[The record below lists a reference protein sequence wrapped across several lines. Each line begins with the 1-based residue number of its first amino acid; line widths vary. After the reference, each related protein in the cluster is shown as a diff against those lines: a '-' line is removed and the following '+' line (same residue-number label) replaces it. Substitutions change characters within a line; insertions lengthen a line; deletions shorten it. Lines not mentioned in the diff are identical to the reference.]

1 MAYENIIYEVED
13 GVAILTFNRPE
24 MKNAISVDLSKE
36 VEAVLDEVAINDDI
50 KVLLI
55 TGGKDIFS
63 SGMDLKAG
71 RAKGRRAASIFS
83 IVDSIAACEKPTIAA
98 IAKYALGGGCEV
110 ALSCDIR
117 IASDNTQFGFPE
129 INMGVMPGAGGT
141 LRLPR
146 TIGAAKAK
154 EMMFTGARF
163 TADQALAMGLIN
175 KVVTVDELLDE
186 AKALAKA
193 IAEKNINALKIIKKC
208 INDGLQMDLSRALLY
223 AKSMGTALMGLKRA
237 AAAPPPEKK

>member
-1 MAYENIIYEVED
+1 MAYENIIYEVEE
-13 GVAILTFNRPE
+13 GVATITFNRPDV
-24 MKNAISVDLSKE
+24 KNAISVALSEE
-36 VEAVLDEVAINDDI
+36 VEDVLDKVAVDDEI
-50 KVLLI
+50 KVLII
-55 TGGKDIFS
+55 TGGKEFFS

-98 IAKYALGGGCEV
+98 ITKYALGGGCEI

-117 IASDNTQFGFPE
+117 IAADNTQFGFPE

-146 TIGAAKAK
+146 LVGAAKSK

-163 TADQALAMGLIN
+163 SAEDALAMGLIN
-175 KVVTVDELLDE
+175 KIVPLDSILDE
-186 AKALAKA
+186 AKALANT
-193 IAEKNINALKIIKKC
+193 IAEKNVHALKIIKKC
-208 INDGLQMDLSRALLY
+208 IDNGTQMDIERALLY
-223 AKSMGTALMGLKRA
+223 AKTAAVAMSAMKNPPAPRA
-237 AAAPPPEKK
+237 PKK

>member
-1 MAYENIIYEVED
+1 MEYENIIYELD
-13 GVAILTFNRPE
+13 NGVATITFNRPE
-24 MKNAISVDLSKE
+24 MKNAISVKLSEE
-36 VEAVLDEVAINDDI
+36 VEDVLDKVAIDNNI

-55 TGGKDIFS
+55 TGGPEIFS

-71 RAKGRRAASIFS
+71 RAPGRRDASIFS

-98 IAKYALGGGCEV
+98 IAKYALGGGCEI

-146 TIGAAKAK
+146 LVGESKAK

-163 TADQALAMGLIN
+163 SAEDALKMGLVN
-175 KVVTVDELLDE
+175 KVVPVDSLINE
-186 AKALAKA
+186 AKTLAKA
-193 IAEKNINALKIIKKC
+193 IAEKDINALKIIKKC
-208 INDGLQMDLSRALLY
+208 ITEGVQMDLARALPMRI
-223 AKSMGTALMGLKRA
+223 AWVRR
-237 AAAPPPEKK
+237 

>member
-1 MAYENIIYEVED
+1 MDYENIIYELD
-13 GVAILTFNRPE
+13 GGVATITFNRPE
-24 MKNAISVDLSKE
+24 MKNAISVKLSEE
-36 VEAVLDEVAINDDI
+36 VEDVLDKVAIDNNI

-55 TGGKDIFS
+55 TGGPEIFS

-71 RAKGRRAASIFS
+71 RAPGRRDASIFS

-98 IAKYALGGGCEV
+98 IAKYALGGGCEI

-146 TIGAAKAK
+146 LVGESKAK

-163 TADQALAMGLIN
+163 TAEDALKMGLVN
-175 KVVTVDELLDE
+175 KVVPVDSLMDE
-186 AKALAKA
+186 AKTLAKA
-193 IAEKNINALKIIKKC
+193 IAEKDINALKIIKKC
-208 INDGLQMDLSRALLY
+208 ITEGVQMDLARALRY
-223 AKSMGTALMGLKRA
+223 ANSMGTALMALKRI
-237 AAAPPPEKK
+237 AAAPPDEKK

>member
-13 GVAILTFNRPE
+13 GVATLTFNRPE
-24 MKNAISVDLSKE
+24 MKNAISVGLSEE
-36 VEAVLDEVAINDDI
+36 VEDVLDKVAADDEI

-146 TIGAAKAK
+146 AVGAAKAK
-154 EMMFTGARF
+154 EMMFTGGRF
-163 TADQALAMGLIN
+163 SAEDALAMGLIN
-175 KVVTVDELLDE
+175 KVVSVEALLDE

-193 IAEKNINALKIIKKC
+193 IAEKNVHALKIIKKC
-208 INDGLQMDLSRALLY
+208 IDNGLQMDIERALLY
-223 AKSMGTALMGLKRA
+223 AKTAAVAMTAMKNPPAPRA
-237 AAAPPPEKK
+237 PRK

>member
-1 MAYENIIYEVED
+1 MEYENIIYELD
-13 GVAILTFNRPE
+13 NGVATITFNRPE
-24 MKNAISVDLSKE
+24 MKNAISVKLSEE
-36 VEAVLDEVAINDDI
+36 VEDVLDKVAIDNNI

-55 TGGKDIFS
+55 TGGPEIFS

-71 RAKGRRAASIFS
+71 RAPGRRDASIFS

-98 IAKYALGGGCEV
+98 IAKYALGGGCEI

-146 TIGAAKAK
+146 LVGESKAK

-163 TADQALAMGLIN
+163 SADDALKMGLVN
-175 KVVTVDELLDE
+175 KVVPVDSLMDE
-186 AKALAKA
+186 AKTLAKA
-193 IAEKNINALKIIKKC
+193 IAEKDINALKIIKKC
-208 INDGLQMDLSRALLY
+208 ITEGVQMDLARALRY
-223 AKSMGTALMGLKRA
+223 ASSMGTALMALKRI
-237 AAAPPPEKK
+237 AAAPSDEKK

>member
-1 MAYENIIYEVED
+1 MAYENIKYEVSA
-13 GVAILTFNRPE
+13 GVAILTFDRPE
-24 MKNAISVDLSKE
+24 MKNAISVDLSEE
-36 VEAVLDEVAINDDI
+36 VEQVLDEVAINDDI

-71 RAKGRRAASIFS
+71 RAKGRRAGSIFS

-117 IASDNTQFGFPE
+117 IASDNTKFGFPE

-146 TIGAAKAK
+146 LIGDARAK
-154 EMMFTGARF
+154 EMMFTGERF

-186 AKALAKA
+186 ATTLAKA
-193 IAEKNINALKIIKKC
+193 IATKDINALKIIKKC
-208 INDGLQMDLSRALLY
+208 INDGLQMDISRSLQY
-223 AKSMGTALMGLKRA
+223 AKSMGTALMGLKKM
-237 AAAPPPEKK
+237 AAPPAEKK

>member
-1 MAYENIIYEVED
+1 MAYENINYEVED

-36 VEAVLDEVAINDDI
+36 VEAVLDEVAINNDI

-55 TGGKDIFS
+55 TGGPEIFS

-71 RAKGRRAASIFS
+71 RAPGRRDASIFS

-117 IASDNTQFGFPE
+117 IASDNTKFGFPE

-146 TIGAAKAK
+146 AIGAAKAK
-154 EMMFTGARF
+154 EMMFTGERYSAEE
-163 TADQALAMGLIN
+163 ALAMGIIN
-175 KVVTVDELLDE
+175 KVVPVESLIDE
-186 AKALAKA
+186 AKTLAKA
-193 IAEKNINALKIIKKC
+193 IATKDINALKIIKKC
-208 INDGLQMDLSRALLY
+208 INEGLQMDIERALAY
-223 AKSMGTALMGLKRA
+223 AKTMGTTLMALKRM
-237 AAAPPPEKK
+237 AAPPPEKK